1 MSLGVLFHLEHH
13 KIQVKNKVKKL
24 VIEHSARLKQE
35 NSAIENN
42 LKQQLEQLA
51 NLPNFKLY
59 SELKK
64 KLAKLQ
70 IESFRKK
77 LLKNE
82 QLFQYSNNL
91 ATKEFFKQFLQKR
104 QNVTIDELIDDGGI
118 SKTTPIDLA
127 EHVQKFYTKL
137 YSCDQINP
145 LEQNFF
151 LNNLDVGLSDQQKE
165 HLQNDLSDFEIET
178 AISQMAKGKAPG
190 PDGLSVEFYT
200 RCWPIVKHDFVNL
213 LNQMYSTQS
222 IDNRTK
228 SGFITLIYKKG
239 PKTKISNY
247 RPISLLNYDLKI
259 FTKCL
264 TNRLK
269 PFMTNLSHENQYAKP
284 GKQIFSIANLL
295 RDLWWD
301 ASDSKIDAYF
311 VSLDFK
317 KAFDSIDQ
325 HWLSRV
331 LHKMNFPMK
340 FIRTI
345 NSLNKDA
352 NVRVLVNGFR
362 TGKVPINKGVRQGDP
377 LSLYLFLLA
386 VEPLVATINNDT
398 RIEGLGKGRKRN
410 VKCPSY
416 ADDLTLTLVGSPSV
430 CLAFEII
437 ERFSE
442 ATGLKLNM
450 EKTQGMMVGSSYT
463 DDRLP
468 PINWRNEFIKILG
481 FRIGNVNPRTI
492 WHDSLEGLRKQKLLI
507 NVPFQTWQAKSLL
520 AKSKLLPQITYNAH
534 AYPLNTTTRNL
545 IESEFLNYLT
555 NNPTISLSMRSLQR
569 PINDGGIKFPN
580 PITYCDLFYISN
592 LFQYFKTREKNIPF
606 NTETYLIEFE
616 IGLTLSKMYN
626 LPKLNYIPHRDHL
639 TPYYQK
645 TIEIL
650 KQYKIT
656 QQELTKGKV
665 RHIYNRLSYP
675 DKRPSHQEI
684 FRWNLVTSSILPN
697 YLKTFNYRTVRH
709 LLPFSLESSECA
721 LCLQL
726 QDTAVH
732 VFARC
737 SITRKIWSILQEILN
752 NITETSFPL
761 DSLTP
766 LNYHVPTKFETF
778 TEPIALILTVTNY
791 CIWQTRKKQLDSDPL
806 KLSTVKPSN
815 VLARIFSHLKIRER
829 KENSQTDKTNYE
841 IIKHVRTEV
850 GKKLSNLFK

>member
-1 MSLGVLFHLEHH
+1 
-13 KIQVKNKVKKL
+13 
-24 VIEHSARLKQE
+24 
-35 NSAIENN
+35 
-42 LKQQLEQLA
+42 
-51 NLPNFKLY
+51 
-59 SELKK
+59 
-64 KLAKLQ
+64 
-70 IESFRKK
+70 
-77 LLKNE
+77 
-82 QLFQYSNNL
+82 
-91 ATKEFFKQFLQKR
+91 
-104 QNVTIDELIDDGGI
+104 
-118 SKTTPIDLA
+118 
-127 EHVQKFYTKL
+127 
-137 YSCDQINP
+137 
-145 LEQNFF
+145 
-151 LNNLDVGLSDQQKE
+151 
-165 HLQNDLSDFEIET
+165 
-178 AISQMAKGKAPG
+178 MAKGKAPG

-200 RCWPIVKHDFVNL
+200 RCWPIVKTNFVNL

-228 SGFITLIYKKG
+228 TGFITLIHKKG
-239 PKTKISNY
+239 LKTEISNY

-269 PFMTNLSHENQYAKP
+269 PLMTNLSHENQYAKP

-317 KAFDSIDQ
+317 KAFDSVDQ

-331 LHKMNFPMK
+331 LHKMNFPTK
-340 FIRTI
+340 FIRTV

-386 VEPLVATINNDT
+386 VEPLVATINNDS

-410 VKCPSY
+410 VKCSSY

-450 EKTQGMMVGSSYT
+450 EKTQGIMVGSSYT

-468 PINWRNEFIKILG
+468 PINWRNQSIKILG
-481 FRIGNVNPRTI
+481 FRIGNVNPRAI

-534 AYPLNTTTRNL
+534 AYPLDTTTRNM
-545 IESEFLNYLT
+545 IETEFLNYYLT

-592 LFQYFKTREKNIPF
+592 LYQYFKIREKNTPF

-626 LPKLNYIPHRDHL
+626 LPKLNYIPHRDHP

-645 TIEIL
+645 TIQIL

-656 QQELTKGKV
+656 LQELTKGKV

-675 DKRPSHQEI
+675 DKRPSHQET
-684 FRWNLVTSSILPN
+684 FRWKLVTSSILPN

-709 LLPFSLESSECA
+709 LLPFSPKSSECA

-732 VFARC
+732 VFAKC
-737 SITRKIWSILQEILN
+737 SITRQIWSILQEILN

-766 LNYHVPTKFETF
+766 LNFHVPTKFEIF
-778 TEPIALILTVTNY
+778 TEQIALILTVTNY
-791 CIWQTRKKQLDSDPL
+791 CIWQTRKKQLDSDHQ
-806 KLSTVKPSN
+806 KLTTVKPSS
-815 VLARIFSHLKIRER
+815 VLARIFNHIKTREK
-829 KENSQTDKTNYE
+829 KENLNTDKTNYE
-841 IIKHVRTEV
+841 MIKHFRTEI
-850 GKKLSNLFK
+850 GKTLINLFK